1 VLNLGNKRAHCFLE
15 VDRATE
21 ANKRWGLRVQAYKVY
36 TESKRY
42 SERYGTKSLRVLTV
56 TVGPKRLAN
65 LKSTTEKAVGRGMFW
80 FTTLEQIRAQDLL
93 SAAIWEVA
101 GERSK
106 QAFIGYK
113 QRELDGI
120 LIPYIP
126 HSEKGFQ
133 YISLVVQTV
142 LYQV

>member
-1 VLNLGNKRAHCFLE
+1 VIVDAYFVLNLGNKRAHFFLE

-21 ANKRWGLRVQAYKVY
+21 ANKRWGMRVQAYQVY

-65 LKSTTEKAVGRGMFW
+65 LKLTTEKAGGRQMFW
-80 FTTLEQIRAQDLL
+80 FTTLEQVGTQELL
-93 SAAIWEVA
+93 SVAVWEVA

-106 QAFIGYK
+106 QALIG
-113 QRELDGI
+113 
-120 LIPYIP
+120 
-126 HSEKGFQ
+126 
-133 YISLVVQTV
+133 
-142 LYQV
+142 